1 MFIDT
6 SAIVALLTDEPDA
19 ARYAGLIGQAETPLT
34 SGLVVLE
41 AAMRLSSMLD
51 IDPVLVE
58 TRIRAFLDDA
68 AITIIPID
76 GDTATAAVAAFA
88 AYGKGRGH
96 PAQLNLADC
105 MSYACARTHG
115 VPLLFKGDDFS
126 RTDIEVAGAAA

>member
-6 SAIVALLTDEPDA
+6 SAIVALLADEPEA
-19 ARYAGLIGQAETPLT
+19 ARYANLIDRAETPLT

-51 IDPVLVE
+51 VDPILVE
-58 TRIRAFLDDA
+58 TRIRTLLDDA
-68 AITIIPID
+68 GITIVPID
-76 GDTATAAVAAFA
+76 GKTATAAVAAFA

-126 RTDIEVAGAAA
+126 KTDIRSAGTAL

>member
-1 MFIDT
+1 MFVDT
-6 SAIVALLTDEPDA
+6 SVIVALIADEPDA
-19 ARYAGLIGQAETPLT
+19 ASYIDLLAKAERRLT
-34 SGLVVLE
+34 SGLVILE
-41 AAMRLSSMLD
+41 ATMRLSTLLRL
-51 IDPVLVE
+51 DPV
-58 TRIRAFLDDA
+58 RAEALIHMLLDDA

-115 VPLLFKGDDFS
+115 VPLLFKGDDFPH
-126 RTDIEVAGAAA
+126 TDIAIA